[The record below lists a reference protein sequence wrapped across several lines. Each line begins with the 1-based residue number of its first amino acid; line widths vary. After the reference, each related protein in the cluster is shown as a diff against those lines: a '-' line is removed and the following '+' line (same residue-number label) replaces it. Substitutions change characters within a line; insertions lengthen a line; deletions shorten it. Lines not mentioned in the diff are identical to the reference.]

1 MGNGVSS
8 LRFLYCLSE
17 LAQEDPMAN
26 ARANQERPRC
36 KLRWTLFN
44 HGQIISYLKISD
56 CNYTTITTT
65 MNNTIVKS
73 CIPVRECPALK
84 SFPYSEWSSRSSL
97 VWCFIIQMFFVY
109 LCFSLSLVVADLWAT
124 SDKGGDSSKRPS
136 VSVSYITV
144 KPTKPWTPE
153 IFMECYCVGRNKP
166 IRCEITKP
174 QTATVI
180 SLWRFACVSWTL
192 LWLASTQSTFLKFFR
207 CSRFSEF
214 DSYWIFMC

>member
-1 MGNGVSS
+1 MQSFLFFLFSQSWVSYFPI
-8 LRFLYCLSE
+8 FLS
-17 LAQEDPMAN
+17 
-26 ARANQERPRC
+26 
-36 KLRWTLFN
+36 N
-44 HGQIISYLKISD
+44 HAAGHPVSYLKISD

-65 MNNTIVKS
+65 MNNTILKS

-192 LWLASTQSTFLKFFR
+192 LWLASTQSTFLKCFK

-214 DSYWIFMC
+214 DSNWIFMRLMYLKLLFGAHL